1 MSQKHILLTGG
12 SGFIGQQLVP
22 TLLSAGHTITVF
34 TRNPKKTSAIFQQQV
49 TTIDNLEG
57 LSADDHFDAVINLA
71 GEGIGDRRW
80 TDSVKQQ
87 LRDSRL
93 LTTASLVEYFKRANQ
108 KPAVFISGSAIGVY
122 GLHGDEKLDE
132 QASGDD
138 SFSSKLCRDWEA
150 QAAEAEALGIRCCY
164 LRTGVV
170 LGKNGGALSKML
182 PPFKMALGGPM
193 GSGQQW
199 MSWVHMDDLA
209 NAIVYALE
217 TPSINGPINGT
228 APNPVTNKAFSKALG
243 AALNRPALIPM
254 PAFVLKLMMG
264 EMAEEL
270 LLSGQR
276 VVPAKLTRS
285 GFEFKY
291 PQLDDALRDII
302 QH

>member
-49 TTIDNLEG
+49 TTTDNLEG

-80 TDSVKQQ
+80 TDAVKQQ

-108 KPAVFISGSAIGVY
+108 NPAVFISGSAIGVY

-138 SFSSKLCRDWEA
+138 SFSSRLCRDWEA

-182 PPFKMALGGPM
+182 PPFKIALGGPM

-199 MSWVHMDDLA
+199 MSWVHMDDLV

-243 AALNRPALIPM
+243 SALNRPAVIPM

>member
-93 LTTASLVEYFKRANQ
+93 LTTACLIEYFKRANQ

-199 MSWVHMDDLA
+199 MSWVHMDDLV

-243 AALNRPALIPM
+243 VALNRPAIIPM

-276 VVPAKLTRS
+276 VVPAKLTQS

>member
-49 TTIDNLEG
+49 TTTDNLEG

-80 TDSVKQQ
+80 TDAVKQQ

-122 GLHGDEKLDE
+122 GLHSDEKLDE

-138 SFSSKLCRDWEA
+138 SFSSRLCRDWEA

-199 MSWVHMDDLA
+199 MSWVHMDDLV

-243 AALNRPALIPM
+243 SALNRPAVIPM

>member
-22 TLLSAGHTITVF
+22 TLLNAGHTITIF

-49 TTIDNLEG
+49 ATIDNLDDLTE
-57 LSADDHFDAVINLA
+57 DDHFDAVINLA
-71 GEGIGDRRW
+71 GQGIGDQRW
-80 TDSVKQQ
+80 TDTVKQQ

-93 LTTASLVEYFKRANQ
+93 ITTADLVEYLKRAKQ
-108 KPAVFISGSAIGVY
+108 KPEVFISGSAIGVY

-199 MSWVHMDDLA
+199 MSWVHMDDLVC
-209 NAIVYALE
+209 AILYTLE
-217 TPSINGPINGT
+217 TPSIKGPVNGT
-228 APNPVTNKAFSKALG
+228 APNPVTNKEFSKILG
-243 AALNRPALIPM
+243 AALNRPAIIPM
-254 PAFVLKLMMG
+254 PEFVLKLMMG

-276 VVPAKLTRS
+276 VVPAKLTQS

-291 PQLDDALRDII
+291 PHLDGALRDII

>member
-34 TRNPKKTSAIFQQQV
+34 TRNPKKTSAVFQQQV

-93 LTTASLVEYFKRANQ
+93 LTTASLVEYFQRANQ

-132 QASGDD
+132 QATGDD

-199 MSWVHMDDLA
+199 MSWVHMDDLV

-243 AALNRPALIPM
+243 AALNRPAIIPM

-276 VVPAKLTRS
+276 VVPAKLTQS

>member
-199 MSWVHMDDLA
+199 MSWVHMDDLV

-276 VVPAKLTRS
+276 VVPAKLTQS

>member
-1 MSQKHILLTGG
+1 MR
-12 SGFIGQQLVP
+12 FIGQQLVP

-93 LTTASLVEYFKRANQ
+93 LTTASLIEYFKRANQ

-199 MSWVHMDDLA
+199 MSWVHMDDLV

-243 AALNRPALIPM
+243 VALNRPAIIPM

-276 VVPAKLTRS
+276 VVPAKLTQS

>member
-80 TDSVKQQ
+80 ADSVKQQ

-199 MSWVHMDDLA
+199 MSWVHMDDLV

-276 VVPAKLTRS
+276 VVPAKLTQS

>member
-49 TTIDNLEG
+49 TTIDSLEG

-93 LTTASLVEYFKRANQ
+93 LTTASLIEYFKRANQ

-138 SFSSKLCRDWEA
+138 NFSSKLCRDWEA

-199 MSWVHMDDLA
+199 MSWVHMDDLV

-243 AALNRPALIPM
+243 AALNRPAIIPM

-276 VVPAKLTRS
+276 VVPAKLTQS

>member
-22 TLLSAGHTITVF
+22 TLLNAGHTITIF

-49 TTIDNLEG
+49 ATIDNLDDLTE
-57 LSADDHFDAVINLA
+57 DDHFDAVINLA
-71 GEGIGDRRW
+71 GQGIGDQRW
-80 TDSVKQQ
+80 TDAVKQQ

-93 LTTASLVEYFKRANQ
+93 ITTADLVEYLKRAKQ
-108 KPAVFISGSAIGVY
+108 KPEVFISGSAIGVY

-182 PPFKMALGGPM
+182 PPFKMALGGPI

-199 MSWVHMDDLA
+199 MSWVHMDDLVG
-209 NAIVYALE
+209 AILYTLE
-217 TPSINGPINGT
+217 TPSIQGPINGT
-228 APNPVTNKAFSKALG
+228 APNPVTNKEFSKTLG
-243 AALNRPALIPM
+243 AALNRPAIIPM
-254 PAFVLKLMMG
+254 PEFVLKLMMG

-276 VVPAKLTRS
+276 VVPAKLTSS

-291 PQLDDALRDII
+291 PHLDDALRDII

>member
-1 MSQKHILLTGG
+1 MSQHILLTGG

-22 TLLSAGHTITVF
+22 VLLKSGHSITIF

-49 TTIDNLEG
+49 STIENLSE
-57 LSADDHFDAVINLA
+57 LSEDQHFDAVINLA
-71 GEGIGDRRW
+71 GQGIGDQRW
-80 TDSVKQQ
+80 TDTVKQQ

-93 LTTASLVEYFKRANQ
+93 ITTGDLVSYFKRAKQ

-132 QASGDD
+132 QATGDD

-150 QAAEAEALGIRCCY
+150 QAAGAEALGIRCCY

-193 GSGQQW
+193 GSGKQW
-199 MSWVHMDDLA
+199 MSWVHMDDLVS
-209 NAIVYALE
+209 AIIYALE
-217 TPSINGPINGT
+217 TPSLHGPINGT
-228 APNPVTNKAFSKALG
+228 APNPVSNQEFASTLG
-243 AALNRPALIPM
+243 AALKRPAIIPM

-276 VVPAKLTRS
+276 VVPAKLTES
-285 GFEFKY
+285 GFEFKF
-291 PQLDDALRDII
+291 PHLEAALGDILR
-302 QH
+302 H

>member
-22 TLLSAGHTITVF
+22 TLLNAGHTITIF

-49 TTIDNLEG
+49 ATIDNLDDLTE
-57 LSADDHFDAVINLA
+57 DDHFDAVINLA
-71 GEGIGDRRW
+71 GQGIGDQRW
-80 TDSVKQQ
+80 TDTVKQQ

-93 LTTASLVEYFKRANQ
+93 ITTADLVEYLKRAKQ
-108 KPAVFISGSAIGVY
+108 KPEVFISGSAIGVY

-199 MSWVHMDDLA
+199 MSWVHMDDLVG
-209 NAIVYALE
+209 AILYTLE
-217 TPSINGPINGT
+217 TPSIQGPINGT
-228 APNPVTNKAFSKALG
+228 APNPVTNKAFSKTLG
-243 AALNRPALIPM
+243 AALNRPAIIPM
-254 PAFVLKLMMG
+254 PEFVLKLMMG

-276 VVPAKLTRS
+276 VVPAKLTQS

-291 PQLDDALRDII
+291 PHLDGALRDII

>member
-132 QASGDD
+132 QANGDD

-199 MSWVHMDDLA
+199 MSWVHMDDLV

-276 VVPAKLTRS
+276 VVPAKLTQS

-291 PQLDDALRDII
+291 PQLGDALRDII

>member
-49 TTIDNLEG
+49 TTTDNLEG

-80 TDSVKQQ
+80 TDAVKQQ

-122 GLHGDEKLDE
+122 GLHRDEKLDE

-138 SFSSKLCRDWEA
+138 SFSSRLCRDWEA

-199 MSWVHMDDLA
+199 MSWVHMDDLV

-243 AALNRPALIPM
+243 SALNRPAVIPM

>member
-1 MSQKHILLTGG
+1 
-12 SGFIGQQLVP
+12 
-22 TLLSAGHTITVF
+22 
-34 TRNPKKTSAIFQQQV
+34 
-49 TTIDNLEG
+49 
-57 LSADDHFDAVINLA
+57 VINLA

-80 TDSVKQQ
+80 TDAVKQQ

-122 GLHGDEKLDE
+122 GLHSDEKLDE

-138 SFSSKLCRDWEA
+138 SFSSRLCRDWEA

-199 MSWVHMDDLA
+199 MSWVHMDDLV

-243 AALNRPALIPM
+243 SALNRPAVIPM

>member
-22 TLLSAGHTITVF
+22 TLLNAGHTITIF

-49 TTIDNLEG
+49 ATIDNLDDLTE
-57 LSADDHFDAVINLA
+57 DDHFDAVINLA
-71 GEGIGDRRW
+71 GQGIGDQRW
-80 TDSVKQQ
+80 TDTVKQQ

-93 LTTASLVEYFKRANQ
+93 ITTADLVEYLKRAKQ
-108 KPAVFISGSAIGVY
+108 KPEVFISGSAIGVY

-138 SFSSKLCRDWEA
+138 SFSSKLCRDWED
-150 QAAEAEALGIRCCY
+150 QAAEAEVLGIRCCY

-193 GSGQQW
+193 GSGKQW
-199 MSWVHMDDLA
+199 MSWVHMDDLVG
-209 NAIVYALE
+209 AILYTLE
-217 TPSINGPINGT
+217 TPSIRGPINGT
-228 APNPVTNKAFSKALG
+228 APNPVTNKEFSKTLG
-243 AALNRPALIPM
+243 AALNRPAIIPM
-254 PAFVLKLMMG
+254 PEFVLKLMMG

-276 VVPAKLTRS
+276 VVPAKLTQS

-291 PQLDDALRDII
+291 PHLDGALRDII

>member
-132 QASGDD
+132 QATGDD

-199 MSWVHMDDLA
+199 MSWVHMDDLV

-243 AALNRPALIPM
+243 AALNRPAIIPM

-276 VVPAKLTRS
+276 VVPAKLTQS

>member
-1 MSQKHILLTGG
+1 MSAKHILLTGG

-22 TLLSAGHTITVF
+22 ALLKAGHSITIF

-49 TTIDNLEG
+49 STIENLNE
-57 LSADDHFDAVINLA
+57 LTEDQHFDAVINLA
-71 GEGIGDRRW
+71 GQGIGDQRW
-80 TDSVKQQ
+80 TDTVKQQ

-93 LTTASLVEYFKRANQ
+93 ITTGDLVSYFKRAKQ
-108 KPAVFISGSAIGVY
+108 KPTVFISSSAIGVY
-122 GLHGDEKLDE
+122 GLQDDEKLDE
-132 QASGDD
+132 QATGDD
-138 SFSSKLCRDWEA
+138 SFSSKLCRDWES
-150 QAAEAEALGIRCCY
+150 QAAKAEALGIRCCY

-193 GSGQQW
+193 GSGKQW
-199 MSWVHMDDLA
+199 MSWIHMDDLVS
-209 NAIVYALE
+209 AIVYALD
-217 TPSINGPINGT
+217 TPSLHGPINGT
-228 APNPVTNKAFSKALG
+228 APYPVSNKEFANTLG
-243 AALNRPALIPM
+243 AALKRPAIIPM

-276 VVPAKLTRS
+276 VVPAKLTES
-285 GFEFKY
+285 GFEFKFSH
-291 PQLDDALRDII
+291 LEAALSDII